1 MGARPFTGSAASC
14 VSVAAIPGVA
24 ICEDVEV
31 GDARD
36 EVVIEMRGLDDGSAV
51 MEGTDEAVLWWVRC
65 VVEAAPRPGELVDMA
80 RDGLGWV
87 VADAAG
93 SLVDGLAPVARRLSV
108 SGVGAVQPEIRHAAA
123 MKIVAVSHAVR
134 MQTPPR

>member
-1 MGARPFTGSAASC
+1 
-14 VSVAAIPGVA
+14 
-24 ICEDVEV
+24 
-31 GDARD
+31 
-36 EVVIEMRGLDDGSAV
+36 MRGLDDGSAV
-51 MEGTDEAVLWWVRC
+51 MEGTDEAVLWWVDGSAVMEGTDEAVLWWVDGCAVMAGTDEAVLWWVRC
-65 VVEAAPRPGELVDMA
+65 VVEAAPRPGGLVDMA

-93 SLVDGLAPVARRLSV
+93 SLVDGLAPAARGLSV